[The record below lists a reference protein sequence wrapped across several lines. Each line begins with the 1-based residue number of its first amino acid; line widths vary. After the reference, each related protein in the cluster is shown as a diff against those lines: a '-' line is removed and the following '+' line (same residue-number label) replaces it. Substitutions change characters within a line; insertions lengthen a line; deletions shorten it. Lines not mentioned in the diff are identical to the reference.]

1 MNKNYVN
8 RWFDESEL
16 SQLSANTTFRKLEEF
31 VMRQASQQDLN
42 GNQEIV
48 VRKAFMEKG
57 KRAVFD
63 LVNELIEIQLREDQ
77 DFQPEF
83 EALEEESTYLQ

>member
-8 RWFDESEL
+8 RFFDETEL
-16 SQLSANTTFRKLEEF
+16 SQLSTNATFRKLEEF

-42 GNQEIV
+42 ENQEIV

-57 KRAVFD
+57 KREVFD
-63 LVNELIEIQLREDQ
+63 LVNKLIEIQLREDQ
-77 DFQPEF
+77 NIQPEF
-83 EALEEESTYLQ
+83 EALEEESTDLQ